1 MQISFSRFNKNLSK
15 FNKKLLTFK
24 KGRDIFLSKIS
35 VFFSCAFAQRDDRR
49 DRIERMCERRSI
61 GDGRLRNTMKDK
73 YLLLAKCA
81 VNVMCALGIPTT
93 IAVPFFL
100 KWYGKINNHF
110 AGALYPIQSVMFVIS
125 GVFAC
130 LIVFELRSM
139 LKTVDEDNCFVMNN
153 VISLERMGWYSF
165 IIAIVSM
172 IRLAL
177 YVTPGC
183 FAIIIVFIIAGL
195 FSKVLGKVFKKA
207 IEYKE
212 DNDLTI

>member
-1 MQISFSRFNKNLSK
+1 MKVCLSFVYQKMPSMVTGEGTKMIPQFTS
-15 FNKKLLTFK
+15 TY
-24 KGRDIFLSKIS
+24 
-35 VFFSCAFAQRDDRR
+35 VFAQRQKRKEQGI
-49 DRIERMCERRSI
+49 RICERRSSS
-61 GDGRLRNTMKDK
+61 DGCLRNNMKDK
-73 YLLLAKCA
+73 YLLLSKCA

-100 KWYGKINNHF
+100 KWYGKINDHF
-110 AGALYPIQSVMFVIS
+110 AGVLYPIQTVMFVIS
-125 GVFAC
+125 GIFAC

-139 LKTVDEDNCFVMNN
+139 LKSVEAENCFVRAN

-183 FAIIIVFIIAGL
+183 FAIIIVFVIAGL
-195 FSKVLGKVFKKA
+195 FSKVLGKVFEQA

-212 DNDLTI
+212 DNELTI

>member
-1 MQISFSRFNKNLSK
+1 M
-15 FNKKLLTFK
+15 TFK
-24 KGRDIFLSKIS
+24 KERDIFLIRIS
-35 VFFSCAFAQRDDRR
+35 VLFYCAFAQRDDWEN
-49 DRIERMCERRSI
+49 RIQRMCERRCT
-61 GDGRLRNTMKDK
+61 GDGRLQNTMKDK

-81 VNVMCALGIPTT
+81 VNVMCILGIPTT

-110 AGALYPIQSVMFVIS
+110 SGILYPIQTVMFVIS

-139 LKTVDEDNCFVMNN
+139 LKTVEEENCFVKNN
-153 VISLERMGWYSF
+153 VTSLERMGWYSF

-183 FAIIIVFIIAGL
+183 FAIIVVFIIAGL
-195 FSKVLGKVFKKA
+195 FSKVLGKVFEKA